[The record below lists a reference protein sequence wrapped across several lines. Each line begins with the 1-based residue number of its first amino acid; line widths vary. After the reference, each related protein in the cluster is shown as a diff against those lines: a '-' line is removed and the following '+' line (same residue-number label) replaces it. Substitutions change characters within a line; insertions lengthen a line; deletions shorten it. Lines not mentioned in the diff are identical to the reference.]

1 MNTKSNILFHYKM
14 NDENGHSQFLAQIIK
29 THPIYRQLFLHYV
42 LSSNVFSKESNVTF
56 EEKADNGRID
66 LLLLEGEKAFII
78 ENKINA
84 IDQPQQLQRYYDW
97 AIKTKKLAQNDV
109 SLYYLTP
116 LGSNPMPESLSQ
128 LEISQIHIIS
138 YSHHIIP
145 WLDRCIEKNL
155 LFMRDALIDYKE
167 QWTVYLNKHYYR
179 VWNTEIKKW
188 YDIFKEIS
196 LFNFPHL
203 VYIDE
208 PLNESHIL
216 LTQKQ
221 GALHIKF
228 EYFGKEVKLIYDV
241 NNDVIFLR
249 MATVAFD
256 VLDLDK
262 SKWKLSEHGYDYSI
276 FQKSESDKSESEIVQ
291 DIIQTLESLKRNS

>member
-1 MNTKSNILFHYKM
+1 M

-29 THPIYRQLFLHYV
+29 AHRIYRQLFLQYV
-42 LSSNVFSKESNVTF
+42 LSSDVFSKESNVTF

-97 AIKTKKLAQNDV
+97 AIKTKKLAQSDV

-116 LGSNPMPESLSQ
+116 IGSNPMPESLGQ
-128 LEISQIHIIS
+128 LDISYIHIIS
-138 YSHHIIP
+138 YKQHIIP

-155 LFMRDALIDYKE
+155 FMCDALINYKE
-167 QWTVYLNKHYYR
+167 QWTDYLKKHYYR
-179 VWNTEIKKW
+179 ESKTEIEKW
-188 YDIFKEIS
+188 YNIFQKIS
-196 LFNFPHL
+196 LYDFSNL

-208 PLNESHIL
+208 PLNESHIFL
-216 LTQKQ
+216 SQKK
-221 GALHIKF
+221 GELHIKF

-241 NNDVIFLR
+241 NEDVICLR
-249 MATVAFD
+249 MATVDFD

-262 SKWKLSEHGYDYSI
+262 SKWELSEHGYNYPI
-276 FQKSESDKSESEIVQ
+276 FEKNKSNQSEGDIVQ
-291 DIIQTLESLKRNS
+291 IIIQKLESL